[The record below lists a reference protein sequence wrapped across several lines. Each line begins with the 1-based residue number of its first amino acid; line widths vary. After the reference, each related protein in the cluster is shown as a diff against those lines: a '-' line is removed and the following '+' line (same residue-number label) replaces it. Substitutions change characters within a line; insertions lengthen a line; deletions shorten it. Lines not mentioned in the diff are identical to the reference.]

1 MDLARG
7 WRNDYRVWRW
17 CRQRNPISD
26 FEQARWFDAQSKDPT
41 IQMFKIMASGDG
53 KSNAVGVCGFTSIDW
68 PNRRAEF
75 SLYVDA
81 RLQGQ
86 GFGRGAL
93 HCLLTQGFD
102 NLGFHVIWGE
112 TFEGNPAE
120 HLFAKMGFVKEG
132 TRRDFYF
139 KEGKF
144 MDAHLYS
151 IKETEWRAHLSDSSK

>member
-1 MDLARG
+1 MPLARM
-7 WRNDYRVWRW
+7 WRNHYGIWRW

-26 FEQARWFDAQSKDPT
+26 IEQARWFDTQSQDPT
-41 IQMFKIMASGDG
+41 IQMFKIV
-53 KSNAVGVCGFTSIDW
+53 AVTDEKTYPIGVCGFTSIDW

-75 SLYVDA
+75 SIYIRPDLH
-81 RLQGQ
+81 GK
-86 GFGRGAL
+86 GFGKGAL
-93 HCLLTQGFD
+93 HCLLTQGFL
-102 NLGFHVIWGE
+102 NMGFHIIWGE

-139 KEGKF
+139 KDGRF

-151 IKETEWRAHLSDSSK
+151 IKDTEWRAQITCN